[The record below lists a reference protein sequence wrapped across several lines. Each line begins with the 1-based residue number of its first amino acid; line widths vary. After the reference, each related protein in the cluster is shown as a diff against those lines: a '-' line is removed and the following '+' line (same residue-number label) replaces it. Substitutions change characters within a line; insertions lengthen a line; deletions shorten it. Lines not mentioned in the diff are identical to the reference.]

1 MYLAYLRKIICLSIA
16 LFCFELSAKSFVWHV
31 SDGKHQLYIGS
42 TSHLLPASEFPL
54 PAEFDQAY
62 RQAEKLVFEVDIS
75 RMRDPSINSL
85 LLSFIK
91 YQDGRTL
98 NSVLNSESYLR
109 LRNIAAELEVDINSL
124 APFRPDFVVMQ
135 LVNAKLMQLGVAG
148 EGVDDYFYNKGIK
161 DRKSIGYLATP
172 EQHLA
177 ILFSTS
183 DGFEDEWVARNLD
196 LLESLEEVMQQALT
210 AWRSGNREI
219 FTEMAN
225 DMFDT
230 KIGKIEYQLLLA
242 ERNKLWVEQ
251 IDSMVKSQEIE
262 FILVGAMHL
271 AGPSNVL
278 DLLVEKGYKV
288 QQLNAINKPSSR

>member
-1 MYLAYLRKIICLSIA
+1 M
-16 LFCFELSAKSFVWHV
+16 
-31 SDGKHQLYIGS
+31 
-42 TSHLLPASEFPL
+42 LPASEFPL

-75 RMRDPSINSL
+75 RMRDPSISSL
-85 LLSFIK
+85 FLSFIK

-98 NSVLNSESYLR
+98 NSVLSSESYLQ

-135 LVNAKLMQLGVAG
+135 FVNAKLMQLGMVG
-148 EGVDDYFYNKGIK
+148 EGVDDYFFNKGIK
-161 DRKSIGYLATP
+161 DRKSMGYLETP

-177 ILFSTS
+177 LMFSTS
-183 DGFEDEWVARNLD
+183 DGFEDEWVARNINQ
-196 LLESLEEVMQQALT
+196 LESIEKDMQRALA
-210 AWRSGNREI
+210 AWRSGNREVL
-219 FTEMAN
+219 TEMAN
-225 DMFDT
+225 EMFDT
-230 KIGKIEYQLLLA
+230 KIGQIEYRLLLA
-242 ERNKLWVEQ
+242 DRNKRWVEQ
-251 IDSMVKSQEIE
+251 MDSMMKSQEIE